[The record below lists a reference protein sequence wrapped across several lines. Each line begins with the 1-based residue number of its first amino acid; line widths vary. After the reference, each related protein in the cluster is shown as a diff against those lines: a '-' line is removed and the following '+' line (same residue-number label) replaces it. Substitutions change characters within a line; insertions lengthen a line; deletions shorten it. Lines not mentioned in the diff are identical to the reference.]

1 MKKIMA
7 EDKQTILIVDD
18 TPANIDVLAGTF
30 QDNYRI
36 KVANS
41 GKLAIKIAQMV
52 PAPDIILLDI
62 MMPEMDGYE
71 VCHILKSQPNTAHIP
86 IIFVTAK
93 ITAEEEIK
101 GFELGAVD
109 YITKPI
115 TPLVAKQRVK
125 THLSL
130 ANQNRELYLK
140 VKEQTQEINKT
151 KLEVIHRLGRA
162 AEYKDNETGLHV
174 QRMAHYCHLLAI
186 AAGMSETDAD
196 LLRDA
201 APMHDIGKI
210 GIPDGILLKD
220 DKLTQEEWEVMKTH
234 VTIGGDI
241 LFGPDNSSVLKLA
254 HTVAMT
260 HHEKFNGKGYPAG
273 TKGEDIPL
281 VGRISAIADV
291 FDALT
296 SPRPYKKAWD
306 VEDAFALLNDEKGE
320 HFDPKLVDLFL
331 ERRQEI
337 LAIKERLSDL

>member
-1 MKKIMA
+1 MT
-7 EDKQTILIVDD
+7 DNKQTILIVDD

-30 QDNYRI
+30 QQDYRI

-41 GKLAIKIAQMV
+41 GKLAIKIAQMT

-71 VCHILKSQPNTAHIP
+71 VCSILKSQPNTAHIP

-93 ITAEEEIK
+93 ITAEDEIK
-101 GFELGAVD
+101 GFRLGAVD

-115 TPLVAKQRVK
+115 TPLVAIQRVK
-125 THLSL
+125 THLAL
-130 ANQNRELYLK
+130 ANQNRELYLQ
-140 VKEQTQEINKT
+140 VKNQTQEINKT
-151 KLEVIHRLGRA
+151 KLEVIQRLGRA

-174 QRMAHYCHLLAI
+174 QRMAQYCHLLAI
-186 AAGMSETDAD
+186 AAGMNEADAD

-220 DKLTQEEWEVMKTH
+220 DKLTSEEWEVMKTH
-234 VTIGGDI
+234 VNIGGDI
-241 LFGPDNSSVLKLA
+241 LFGPDNSSVLQLA

-260 HHEKFNGKGYPAG
+260 HHEKFNGKGYPEGIA
-273 TKGEDIPL
+273 GEDIPL

-306 VEDAFALLNDEKGE
+306 TEDAFALLIEEKGE
-320 HFDPKLVDLFL
+320 HFDPRLVDIFL
-331 ERRQEI
+331 EHKQEI
-337 LAIKERLSDL
+337 LEIKERLSDL

>member
-1 MKKIMA
+1 MA
-7 EDKQTILIVDD
+7 DNKQTILIVDD

-30 QDNYRI
+30 QDKYRI

-41 GKLAIKIAQMV
+41 GKLAIKIAQMT

-71 VCHILKSQPNTAHIP
+71 VCSILKSQPNTEHIP

-93 ITAEEEIK
+93 ITAEDEIK
-101 GFELGAVD
+101 GFQLGAVD

-115 TPLVAKQRVK
+115 TPLIAIQRVK
-125 THLSL
+125 THLAL

-140 VKEQTQEINKT
+140 VKEQTDEINQT
-151 KLEVIHRLGRA
+151 KLEVIQRLGRA

-186 AAGMSETDAD
+186 ATGMNEADAD

-220 DKLTQEEWEVMKTH
+220 DKLTAEEWEVMKTH
-234 VTIGGDI
+234 VNIGGDI
-241 LFGPDNSSVLKLA
+241 LYGSNNSAVLQLA

-273 TKGEDIPL
+273 IAGEDIPL

-306 VEDAFALLNDEKGE
+306 TEDAFQLLVDERGE
-320 HFDPKLVDLFL
+320 HFDPKLVDIFL
-331 ERRQEI
+331 EHKQQILEI
-337 LAIKERLSDL
+337 KQRLADS

>member
-1 MKKIMA
+1 MA
-7 EDKQTILIVDD
+7 DNKQTILIVDD

-30 QDNYRI
+30 QDKYRI

-41 GKLAIKIAQMV
+41 GKLAIKIAQMT

-71 VCHILKSQPNTAHIP
+71 VCSILKSQPNTEHIP

-93 ITAEEEIK
+93 ITAEDEIK
-101 GFELGAVD
+101 GFQLGAVD

-115 TPLVAKQRVK
+115 TPLIAIQRVK
-125 THLSL
+125 THLAL

-140 VKEQTQEINKT
+140 VKEQTDEINQT
-151 KLEVIHRLGRA
+151 KLEVIQRLGRA

-186 AAGMSETDAD
+186 ATGMNEADAD

-220 DKLTQEEWEVMKTH
+220 DKLTAEEWEVMKTH
-234 VTIGGDI
+234 VNIGGDI
-241 LFGPDNSSVLKLA
+241 LYGSNNSAVLQLA

-273 TKGEDIPL
+273 IAGEDIPL

-306 VEDAFALLNDEKGE
+306 TEDAFQLLIDERGE
-320 HFDPKLVDLFL
+320 HFDPKLVDIFL
-331 ERRQEI
+331 EHKQQILEI
-337 LAIKERLSDL
+337 KQRLADS

>member
-1 MKKIMA
+1 MA

>member
-1 MKKIMA
+1 MA
-7 EDKQTILIVDD
+7 DNKQTILIVDD

-30 QDNYRI
+30 QDKYRI

-41 GKLAIKIAQMV
+41 GKLAIKIAQMT

-71 VCHILKSQPNTAHIP
+71 VCSILKSQPNTEHIP

-93 ITAEEEIK
+93 ITAEDEIK
-101 GFELGAVD
+101 GFQLGAVD

-115 TPLVAKQRVK
+115 TPLIAIQRVK
-125 THLSL
+125 THLAL

-140 VKEQTQEINKT
+140 VKEQTNEINQT
-151 KLEVIHRLGRA
+151 KLEVIQRLGRA

-186 AAGMSETDAD
+186 ATGMNEADAD

-220 DKLTQEEWEVMKTH
+220 DKLTAEEWEVMKTH
-234 VTIGGDI
+234 VNIGGDI
-241 LFGPDNSSVLKLA
+241 LYGSNNSAVLQLA

-273 TKGEDIPL
+273 IAGEDIPL

-306 VEDAFALLNDEKGE
+306 TEDAFQLLVDERGE
-320 HFDPKLVDLFL
+320 HFDPKLVDIFL
-331 ERRQEI
+331 EHKQQILEI
-337 LAIKERLSDL
+337 KQRLADS

>member
-1 MKKIMA
+1 MA
-7 EDKQTILIVDD
+7 DNRQTILIVDD

-30 QDNYRI
+30 QDKYRI

-41 GKLAIKIAQMV
+41 GKLAIKIAQMT

-71 VCHILKSQPNTAHIP
+71 VCSILKSQPNTEHIP

-93 ITAEEEIK
+93 ITAEDEIK
-101 GFELGAVD
+101 GFQLGAVD

-115 TPLVAKQRVK
+115 TPLIAIQRVK
-125 THLSL
+125 THLAL

-140 VKEQTQEINKT
+140 VKEQTDEINQT
-151 KLEVIHRLGRA
+151 KLEVIQRLGRA

-186 AAGMSETDAD
+186 ATGMNEADAD

-220 DKLTQEEWEVMKTH
+220 DKLTSEEWEVMKTH
-234 VTIGGDI
+234 VNIGGEI
-241 LFGPDNSSVLKLA
+241 LFGSNNSSVLQLA
-254 HTVAMT
+254 HTVAIT
-260 HHEKFNGKGYPAG
+260 HHEKFNGKGYPTGIA
-273 TKGEDIPL
+273 GEDIPL

-306 VEDAFALLNDEKGE
+306 TEDAFQLLIDEKGE
-320 HFDPKLVDLFL
+320 HFDPKLVDIFL
-331 ERRQEI
+331 EHKQEI
-337 LAIKERLSDL
+337 LEIKERLSDL

>member
-1 MKKIMA
+1 MA
-7 EDKQTILIVDD
+7 DNKQTILIVDD

-30 QDNYRI
+30 QDKYRI

-41 GKLAIKIAQMV
+41 GKLAIKIAQMT

-71 VCHILKSQPNTAHIP
+71 VCSILKSQPNTEHIP

-93 ITAEEEIK
+93 ITAEDEIK
-101 GFELGAVD
+101 GFQLGAVD

-115 TPLVAKQRVK
+115 TPLIAIQRVK
-125 THLSL
+125 THLAL

-140 VKEQTQEINKT
+140 VKEQTDEINQT
-151 KLEVIHRLGRA
+151 KLEVIQRLGRA

-186 AAGMSETDAD
+186 ATGMNEADAD

-220 DKLTQEEWEVMKTH
+220 DKLTAEEWEVMKTH
-234 VTIGGDI
+234 VNIGGDI
-241 LFGPDNSSVLKLA
+241 LYGSNNSAVLQLA

-273 TKGEDIPL
+273 ISGEDIPL

-306 VEDAFALLNDEKGE
+306 TEDAFQLLVDERGE
-320 HFDPKLVDLFL
+320 HFDPKLVDIFL
-331 ERRQEI
+331 EHKQQILEI
-337 LAIKERLSDL
+337 KQRLADS